1 MNQRQTLY
9 ALFEAYC
16 KLKKER
22 RHHDVADRTHAILRT
37 LSAGTPLKGKR
48 VDYLYAEMLT

>member
-37 LSAGTPLKGKR
+37 LLAGTPLKGKR